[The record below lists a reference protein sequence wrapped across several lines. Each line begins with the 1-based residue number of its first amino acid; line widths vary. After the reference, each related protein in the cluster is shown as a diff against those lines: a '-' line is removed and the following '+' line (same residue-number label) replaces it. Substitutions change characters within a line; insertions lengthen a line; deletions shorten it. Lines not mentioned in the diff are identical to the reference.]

1 MTVEDREGGG
11 RCVLLMFQLK
21 GALLAGGVWSAEA
34 ASVPAAVLR
43 ARGALCPAPMFG
55 VVEPSRIETVEES
68 LGRLG
73 VYDRLALVV
82 ARERRGDEPRWLLYE
97 EVLRAADL
105 PRGQVVFVGADLDGE
120 VRPAWDAGLCAVW
133 LDRLGIGEARD
144 LPLHR
149 IGGLEDLVPLLR
161 GWIHSDR
168 DRHRDALVDRI
179 EAAFDGASPPP
190 AGHRSLLEAE
200 AWDGYEQANRSGEHL
215 GRWQDL
221 PEELL
226 HRCSNALTYLDGHG
240 FRYYLPAIMTARLR
254 PGLLP
259 HRGEPMICDSLDF
272 ALLPDRGDA
281 GARRHALEQLGRL
294 SPEQR
299 RVVADYVVLTHDESL
314 ARDRWRRA
322 AAVEGAR
329 WFDVWWPPEAG
340 AQ

>member
-1 MTVEDREGGG
+1 M
-11 RCVLLMFQLK
+11 LLMFQLR
-21 GALLAGGVWSAEA
+21 GALLPSGVWSAEA
-34 ASVPAAVLR
+34 ASTLAAVLR
-43 ARGALCPAPMFG
+43 ALEALRPAPTIG
-55 VVEPSRIETVEES
+55 VVEPARIETVEES
-68 LGRLG
+68 LRRLG

-105 PRGQVVFVGADLDGE
+105 PRRDVFFVGADLEGE
-120 VRPAWDAGLCAVW
+120 VLPAWDAGLYAVW
-133 LDRLGIGEARD
+133 MDRLGTGEGRD
-144 LPLHR
+144 LPVHP
-149 IGGLEDLVPLLR
+149 IAGLDALVPLLSR
-161 GWIHSDR
+161 FIPGDR

-179 EAAFDGASPPP
+179 EAAFDAVPPP
-190 AGHRSLLEAE
+190 AEGHRTLLQAE
-200 AWDGYEQANRSGEHL
+200 AWDGYREADRSGEHL

-221 PEELL
+221 PEEHL

-254 PGLLP
+254 PGLP
-259 HRGEPMICDSLDF
+259 HRGQPMICDSLDF
-272 ALLPDRGDA
+272 ALLPDRGDG

-314 ARDRWRRA
+314 ARERWRRA

-329 WFDVWWPPEAG
+329 WFDAWWPAEAG
-340 AQ
+340 AV